1 MNRQIKFRGIRK
13 YNLNEFVY
21 GFLMSPEKI
30 NSINEGVVD
39 VMPETVGQFTG
50 FKDKNGVE
58 IFEGDIV
65 NDSWH
70 GGFYVSFKNGCFFF
84 HKKEKS
90 GTRISAYKMESIEVI
105 GNIHNA

>member
-1 MNRQIKFRGIRK
+1 MNREIKFRGIRK
-13 YNLNEFVY
+13 DNLNEFVY

-50 FKDKNGVE
+50 LKDKNGIE
-58 IFEGDIV
+58 IYEGDIV
-65 NDSWH
+65 SDDVWAGVEIDMSNLYWYS
-70 GGFYVSFKNGCFFF
+70 NLML
-84 HKKEKS
+84 EKDN
-90 GTRISAYKMESIEVI
+90 MEVI